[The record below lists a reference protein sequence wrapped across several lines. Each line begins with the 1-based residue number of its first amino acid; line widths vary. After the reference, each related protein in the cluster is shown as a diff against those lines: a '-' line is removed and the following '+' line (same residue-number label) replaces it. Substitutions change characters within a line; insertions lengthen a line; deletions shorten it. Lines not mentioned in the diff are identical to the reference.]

1 MEYHEKVDRFES
13 FFREKYSEEVASVVS
28 EGKRAVVV
36 DFNDF
41 SKFDSQLADTVLD
54 HPNEGVDAAEE
65 AVSNLPV
72 VESDLLVH
80 FENLPSTEFVV
91 IRNLR
96 SRHIGS
102 MIGVKGIIKRASEV
116 RPELESA
123 IFECKNCGDRY
134 EKEQESANI
143 TTPHK
148 CDCGSRSFELV
159 DKVMRDVQTV
169 TIEENP
175 ESIRGAEQ
183 PRKIGVVLRDDLVD
197 PQFQSRVVPGNKV
210 IINGVLREKAINKD
224 SKRFD
229 LYINANYLET
239 VQREFEEIE
248 IDEEEE
254 EAIEELAE
262 DDDLIDKIIS
272 SIAPSIHGHTQIKEA
287 IALQLFSGVRKERPD
302 GTNTRGDIHVLL
314 IGEPG
319 TGKSQLLKFT
329 GQLAPKG
336 KYVVGKAATAAGIT
350 ATVMKDDITEEWT
363 LEAGALVLANKGI
376 ATIDE
381 IDKMDKGDRSSMHE
395 AMEQQC
401 FAPVTNIFMPDGRIK
416 KISDIVEP
424 YLDSESS
431 FKTKSGKEIC
441 KLEEK
446 FSVLSV
452 DPETGEISES
462 DVSVV
467 GRRKAPEKMLRIELD
482 NGKEL
487 EVTPEHP
494 FYQMV
499 DGEMVEREARA
510 LDEGSYI
517 PAPGSIPV
525 NGEEQGL
532 NDIDVNGYQ
541 KDVDVPEHNSSELAT
556 FIGYQVSDGG
566 YELNRGVKNGF
577 NFTNTDE
584 TLVEDYKNKVDS
596 LFGVKPFVREHGN
609 RKEVRVVSKE
619 LSEWLQELGPV
630 LEKGELKKIPP
641 RLMRCRKEELRYLVR
656 AFFDGDGG
664 VYQVKRGYRIRAVV
678 ENRELLEQIQNILQ
692 RFGILS
698 KIYSEEN
705 VYRIEINRYGDIR
718 RFKEHI
724 GFLSEDKQE
733 KLEEAVS
740 RERKGVNIVPGV
752 SDFLMRMVQYVGLDQ
767 QDIIRTNLVSGQDI
781 TEERALNILEHVED
795 RISEIDL
802 SSLSKDIEELK
813 RTREHFG
820 VSMRELSDRIGVS
833 LSLIG
838 YWEKNGTERKE
849 EYVEALSEC
858 LEDRKNKLDYIKNLR
873 DVIRRIRWIKISEI
887 EEKEPE
893 YEYVYDLTVPKNS
906 NFVGEGVVCHNSIT
920 VSKAN
925 IQATLQCRTSILAA
939 GNPKF
944 GRFDPYRSV
953 GEQIEISDTLIS
965 RFDLLFPVKDIP
977 DRSKDKKLSDHIM
990 SMHTDPKDHVGE
1002 VSMERLR
1009 NFIAYAKRNVH
1020 PRITEDAQKILKDF
1034 YVDTR
1039 QQGSSDDG
1047 LSKVPITARQL
1058 EALIR
1063 LSEASARLRLKDT
1076 VDEDDAQRAIDLLTY
1091 SLKKIGVINESGEFD
1106 IDKLETGMDSESRT
1120 KRQVIMKVVNDL
1132 GGTDGEA
1139 VPFEDVIESLEE
1151 EGMDADDA
1159 EDVIEELKREGEL
1172 YEPKQGHIGTI

>member
-1 MEYHEKVDRFES
+1 MLEYHEKVERFEK
-13 FFREKYSEEVASVVS
+13 FFRDRYSEEVASAVS
-28 EGKRAVVV
+28 EGKQAVVV
-36 DFNDF
+36 DFNEL
-41 SKFDSQLADTVLD
+41 SKNDSQIADITLD
-54 HPNEGVDAAEE
+54 HPDECVDAAEE

-72 VESDLLVH
+72 VESGLLVH

-96 SRHIGS
+96 SHHIGK

-123 IFECKNCGDRY
+123 IFECNNCGDRY
-134 EKEQESANI
+134 EKEQDSANI

-148 CDCGSRSFELV
+148 CDCGSRSFDLV
-159 DKVMRDVQTV
+159 DKIMRDVQTV

-175 ESIRGAEQ
+175 ETISGAEQ

-210 IINGVLREKAINKD
+210 IINGVLKEKPINKD

-262 DDDLIDKIIS
+262 SKNLIDKIVS
-272 SIAPSIHGHTQIKEA
+272 AIAPSIHGHTQIKEA

-329 GQLAPKG
+329 GKLAPKG

-381 IDKMDKGDRSSMHE
+381 IDKMAKDDRSSMHE
-395 AMEQQC
+395 AMEQQ
-401 FAPVTNIFMPDGRIK
+401 
-416 KISDIVEP
+416 
-424 YLDSESS
+424 
-431 FKTKSGKEIC
+431 
-441 KLEEK
+441 
-446 FSVLSV
+446 
-452 DPETGEISES
+452 
-462 DVSVV
+462 
-467 GRRKAPEKMLRIELD
+467 
-482 NGKEL
+482 
-487 EVTPEHP
+487 
-494 FYQMV
+494 
-499 DGEMVEREARA
+499 
-510 LDEGSYI
+510 
-517 PAPGSIPV
+517 
-525 NGEEQGL
+525 
-532 NDIDVNGYQ
+532 
-541 KDVDVPEHNSSELAT
+541 
-556 FIGYQVSDGG
+556 
-566 YELNRGVKNGF
+566 
-577 NFTNTDE
+577 
-584 TLVEDYKNKVDS
+584 
-596 LFGVKPFVREHGN
+596 
-609 RKEVRVVSKE
+609 
-619 LSEWLQELGPV
+619 
-630 LEKGELKKIPP
+630 
-641 RLMRCRKEELRYLVR
+641 
-656 AFFDGDGG
+656 
-664 VYQVKRGYRIRAVV
+664 
-678 ENRELLEQIQNILQ
+678 
-692 RFGILS
+692 
-698 KIYSEEN
+698 
-705 VYRIEINRYGDIR
+705 
-718 RFKEHI
+718 
-724 GFLSEDKQE
+724 
-733 KLEEAVS
+733 
-740 RERKGVNIVPGV
+740 
-752 SDFLMRMVQYVGLDQ
+752 
-767 QDIIRTNLVSGQDI
+767 
-781 TEERALNILEHVED
+781 
-795 RISEIDL
+795 
-802 SSLSKDIEELK
+802 
-813 RTREHFG
+813 
-820 VSMRELSDRIGVS
+820 
-833 LSLIG
+833 
-838 YWEKNGTERKE
+838 
-849 EYVEALSEC
+849 
-858 LEDRKNKLDYIKNLR
+858 
-873 DVIRRIRWIKISEI
+873 
-887 EEKEPE
+887 
-893 YEYVYDLTVPKNS
+893 
-906 NFVGEGVVCHNSIT
+906 SIT

-990 SMHTDPKDHVGE
+990 SMHTDPQDHVGE

-1009 NFIAYAKRNVH
+1009 NYIAYAKRNVH
-1020 PRITEDAQKILKDF
+1020 PRITEKAQEILKDF

-1063 LSEASARLRLKDT
+1063 LSEASARLRLNDA
-1076 VDEDDAQRAIDLLTY
+1076 VEERDAQRAINLLTY

-1106 IDKLETGMDSESRT
+1106 IDKIETGMDSESRT
-1120 KRQVIMKVVNDL
+1120 KRQIIMKVVDDL
-1132 GGTDGEA
+1132 GATDGEA
-1139 VPFEDVIESLEE
+1139 VPFEDVIDSLED
-1151 EGMDADDA
+1151 EGMDAEEA

-1172 YEPKQGHIGTI
+1172 YEPKQGHIGSI